1 MNETHLFSFEK
12 PDDNAGYLLW
22 QLSMRWQLKMK
33 KGLDSVG
40 ITLTQF
46 VLLAA
51 LHWLSRT
58 EEIVTQNDL
67 VQHTQIDKMTTSKVL
82 RTLQNKRW
90 ITRNEHAKD
99 TRAKTV
105 YLTEE
110 GKLVLQKAL
119 SIVVDVDKRFFS
131 ILGEKEVDFVALGQ
145 LLMK

>member
-1 MNETHLFSFEK
+1 MNESPLFSFEK

-33 KGLDSVG
+33 KGLDTLG

-58 EEIVTQNDL
+58 GEIVTQNDL

-82 RTLQNKRW
+82 RTLQNKQW
-90 ITRNEHAKD
+90 ITRNEHAQD
-99 TRAKTV
+99 TRAKIV
-105 YLTEE
+105 CLTDT
-110 GKLVLQKAL
+110 GKAILQKAL
-119 SIVVDVDKRFFS
+119 GIVETVDKRFFS
-131 ILGEKEVDFVALGQ
+131 VLGEHEADFVALGQ
-145 LLMK
+145 LLML